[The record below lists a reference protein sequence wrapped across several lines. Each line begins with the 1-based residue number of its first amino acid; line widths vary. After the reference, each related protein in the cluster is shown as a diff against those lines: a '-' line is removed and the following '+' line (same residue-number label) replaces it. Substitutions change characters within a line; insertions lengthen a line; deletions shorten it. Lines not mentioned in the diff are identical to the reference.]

1 MVTEYSLAAKSTCYA
16 PESPFPNVDKTPAEA
31 QILDPH
37 ARGNFMHLTS
47 LSIRN
52 FRNFVSIDI
61 PLAGNIVL
69 LGENRVGKSNL
80 LFAIRLVLDPT
91 LPDSMRQL
99 KLSDF
104 WDGCDLTTNPQI
116 EVHLDFADFD
126 SDDMLVA
133 LLTDFRIAANPTVA
147 RLSYVYRKRAEITG
161 ELQSSED
168 CEFVVYG
175 GGDES
180 RSVPNR
186 VRRRIALD
194 MLDALRDAE
203 GQLASWRHSPLRPL
217 LEDAFASVSRTDLDA
232 VAADLEA
239 ATTKM
244 ESFPS
249 VKTLEESL
257 RNGIRDLAGS
267 AHDLSARLRFA
278 PTDPLR
284 LIRSIAMFIDDGKR
298 GIAEAS
304 LGSAN
309 VALIALKLAEFAW
322 RREKNERNYSLLC
335 IEEPEAHLHPQL
347 QRVVFEKLFKN
358 PDAAQAL
365 VVTSHSPTL
374 AAIAPL
380 RSIVTLRRTPAG
392 LSKAYSLAALPVAS
406 EELDDIEQYLTAT
419 RSELLFA
426 RGVIFVEGDAE
437 EALLPVFA
445 DALGHNL
452 DQLGITVCNVAGVNF
467 VPYVK
472 LAGSLGLPFAV
483 VTDWDPLDGT
493 KPPLGKARTVGI
505 WDAYCAV
512 TPDATQLT
520 PENRTWCET
529 ADFDSFSKAW
539 ASFGI
544 FLNDQTFEVA
554 VANTPSLQGA
564 LLDILD
570 GQGFGAVRSARI
582 KAWRSGTTVD
592 SAQLLAMV
600 SDIGKGRL
608 GAKLQKKAPG
618 LTPPDYIAAAIKFVA
633 SHV

>member
-1 MVTEYSLAAKSTCYA
+1 
-16 PESPFPNVDKTPAEA
+16 
-31 QILDPH
+31 
-37 ARGNFMHLTS
+37 MHLTS
-47 LSIRN
+47 LSVRN

-104 WDGCDLTTNPQI
+104 WDGCDMTTNPQI
-116 EVHLDFADFD
+116 EVHLDFAEFD

-133 LLTDFRIAANPTVA
+133 LLTDFRIAADPTVA
-147 RLSYVYRKRAEITG
+147 RLSYVYRKRADIAG
-161 ELQSSED
+161 IPQSSED
-168 CEFVVYG
+168 FEFVVYG

-203 GQLASWRHSPLRPL
+203 GKLASWRHSPLRPL
-217 LEDAFASVSRTDLDA
+217 LDDAFASVSRAELEG

-244 ESFPS
+244 EGFPS

-257 RNGIRDLAGS
+257 RKGILDLAGNT
-267 AHDLSARLRFA
+267 HDLNARLRFA
-278 PTDPLR
+278 PADPLR
-284 LIRSIAMFIDDGKR
+284 LVRSIAMFIDDGKR

-347 QRVVFEKLFKN
+347 QRAVFDKLFKN
-358 PDAAQAL
+358 ADTAQAMI
-365 VVTSHSPTL
+365 VTSHSPTL

-380 RSIVTLRRTPAG
+380 RSIVTLRRTPG
-392 LSKAYSLAALPVAS
+392 GQSLAYSLAALPVTTD
-406 EELDDIEQYLTAT
+406 ELNDIERYLTAT

-437 EALLPVFA
+437 EALLPGFA
-445 DALGHNL
+445 DALGYNL

-467 VPYVK
+467 DPYVK

-512 TPDATQLT
+512 APGATRLT
-520 PENRTWCET
+520 TEFRAWCEK
-529 ADFDSFSKAW
+529 ANFGEFSASW
-539 ASFGI
+539 AQAGV

-570 GQGFGAVRSARI
+570 EQGFGSVRSARI
-582 KAWRSGTTVD
+582 EAWRKGTPVN

-608 GAKLQKKAPG
+608 SAKLASKLPG
-618 LTPPDYIAAAIKFVA
+618 LTPPDYIVAAIK
-633 SHV
+633 HVVSRV

>member
-1 MVTEYSLAAKSTCYA
+1 
-16 PESPFPNVDKTPAEA
+16 
-31 QILDPH
+31 
-37 ARGNFMHLTS
+37 
-47 LSIRN
+47 
-52 FRNFVSIDI
+52 
-61 PLAGNIVL
+61 
-69 LGENRVGKSNL
+69 
-80 LFAIRLVLDPT
+80 
-91 LPDSMRQL
+91 
-99 KLSDF
+99 
-104 WDGCDLTTNPQI
+104 
-116 EVHLDFADFD
+116 LDFADFD
-126 SDDMLVA
+126 SDAMLLA
-133 LLTDFRIAANPTVA
+133 LLPAFRTAADSTIA
-147 RLSYVYRKRAEITG
+147 RLSYVYRKKADVIG
-161 ELQSSED
+161 APQSSED
-168 CEFVVYG
+168 CEFIVYG

-180 RSVPNR
+180 RSVPSR
-186 VRRRIALD
+186 VRRRIAID
-194 MLDALRDAE
+194 MLYALRDAE
-203 GQLASWRHSPLRPL
+203 GQLASWRHSRLRPL
-217 LEDAFASVSRTDLDA
+217 LEDAFASVNRSELES
-232 VAADLEA
+232 VATDLEA
-239 ATTKM
+239 ATAKM

-249 VKTLEESL
+249 VKALEGSL
-257 RNGIRDLAGS
+257 RSGILDLAGS
-267 AHDLSARLRFA
+267 AHDLDARLRFA
-278 PTDPLR
+278 PADPHR
-284 LIRSIAMFIDDGKR
+284 LIRSIAMFIDDWKR

-347 QRVVFEKLFKN
+347 QRAVFDKLFKN

-365 VVTSHSPTL
+365 SVTSLSQTL

-380 RSIVTLRRTPAG
+380 RSIVTLRRTPDG
-392 LSKAYSLAALPVAS
+392 LSKAYSLASLPVTND
-406 EELDDIEQYLTAT
+406 ELDDIERYLTAT

-426 RGVIFVEGDAE
+426 KGVIFVEGDAE
-437 EALLPVFA
+437 EALLPGFA
-445 DALGHNL
+445 DALGYNL
-452 DQLGITVCNVAGVNF
+452 DELGITVCNVAGVNF

-472 LAGSLGLPFAV
+472 LASSLGLSFAV

-505 WDAYCAV
+505 WDAHCAV

-520 PENRTWCET
+520 PENRTWCED
-529 ADFDSFSKAW
+529 ADFDSFSTAW

-544 FLNDQTFEVA
+544 FLNDETFEVA
-554 VANTPSLQGA
+554 VANTPGLQAA

-570 GQGFGAVRSARI
+570 EQGFGSVRSARI

-600 SDIGKGRL
+600 ADIGKGRL